1 VLPRAKGH
9 DPVCRALARHD
20 IPDISGNAVPQMP
33 HVREGFSFHEGFA
46 AYSMQILHDHGPL
59 AAALSRAVE
68 PGCTLPHRKGNF

>member
-33 HVREGFSFHEGFA
+33 HDREGFSFHEGFA
-46 AYSMQILHDHGPL
+46 AYG
-59 AAALSRAVE
+59 RV
-68 PGCTLPHRKGNF
+68 GY